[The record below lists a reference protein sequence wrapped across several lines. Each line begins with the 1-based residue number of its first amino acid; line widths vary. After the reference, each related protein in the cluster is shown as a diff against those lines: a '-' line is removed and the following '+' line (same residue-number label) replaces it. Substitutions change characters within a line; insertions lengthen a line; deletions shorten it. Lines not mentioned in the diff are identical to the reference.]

1 MKEYQ
6 PYVQNTSGNM
16 VRLVLQHLKP
26 VSGPNESIKQSIY
39 RHKQNNLENVEVVMK
54 NLRFEGF

>member
-39 RHKQNNLENVEVVMK
+39 RHKQNNLENVEVV
-54 NLRFEGF
+54 